1 MLAKIQHFPAI
12 DWLTD
17 DILKLTSKRPSLHG
31 NNRHQRSQLKNLLWI
46 KQSAGVQTQLS
57 ERLKVDFH
65 VLNWF
70 GQMWTPKVE
79 LKVNGFWN
87 PKKLPGSQL
96 DDLKT
101 AIHLKYITFLIAI
114 QERFERSKITL
125 NVLIFDCLVLI
136 WSRNGRFLVS

>member
-101 AIHLKYITFLIAI
+101 AIYLKYITFLKHYT
-114 QERFERSKITL
+114 RTFWTVKDNLKCL
-125 NVLIFDCLVLI
+125 NFRLSRLDLI
-136 WSRNGRFLVS
+136 